1 MTNAISTTQ
10 PTFVMAT
17 NNVNNQPKAV
27 RVDNITTIEKLQDG
41 ITLKD
46 KNDRCLGRIETKLST
61 EEVAKKL
68 GNVLDLQA

>member
-17 NNVNNQPKAV
+17 NNINKQPIAV
-27 RVDNITTIEKLQDG
+27 RVDDISTMETLQDG
-41 ITLKD
+41 IVLKD
-46 KNDRCLGRIETKLST
+46 PSGRCLGRVENTLNPEDI
-61 EEVAKKL
+61 AKKI

>member
-17 NNVNNQPKAV
+17 NNINNQPKAV
-27 RVDNITTIEKLQDG
+27 RVDNITSVETVQGGLV
-41 ITLKD
+41 LKD
-46 KNDRCLGRIETKLST
+46 GNEKCLGRIDTKLSP
-61 EEVAKKL
+61 EDIANKL